1 LLTQIQV
8 ISELQNKIIRGEI
21 VHTTDIYTG
30 IYVKNVSKTARIFR
44 NALGAK
50 SRSLQPDMIELTVGS
65 GRLLLN
71 NREMQG
77 PVKTSTQPDEELEL
91 GIWVNDVEAVYS
103 KVTEMTNNDQAL
115 EIRYVSEIEKKKSG
129 IKDFRFRL
137 AEGYYV
143 RVTGSTS

>member
-1 LLTQIQV
+1 
-8 ISELQNKIIRGEI
+8 

-30 IYVKNVSKTARIFR
+30 IYVKNVSKTAGIFR
-44 NALGAK
+44 KALGATA
-50 SRSLQPDMIELTVGS
+50 RSLQPDMIELTVGS

-77 PVKTSTQPDEELEL
+77 PIKTSSQPDKELEL
-91 GIWVNDVEAVYS
+91 GIWVDDVEAVHS
-103 KVTEMTNNDQAL
+103 KVTAMTQTDQTA
-115 EIRYVSEIEKKKSG
+115 EIRFVSEIEKKKSG

-143 RVTGSTS
+143 RVTGATS